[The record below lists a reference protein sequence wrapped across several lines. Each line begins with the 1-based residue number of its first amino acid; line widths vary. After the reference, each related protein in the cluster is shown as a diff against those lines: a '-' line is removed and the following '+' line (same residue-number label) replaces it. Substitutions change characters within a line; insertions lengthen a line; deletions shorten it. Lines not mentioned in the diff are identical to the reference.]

1 MIKILSE
8 SNNLDLTNEQIQAK
22 YNEQLS
28 RIKLLAQTQIDIIVE
43 KLYKSKD
50 AIVNQLIRDYISSYY
65 LQKDNSLDIIEVD
78 NETDLDDK
86 ESMITD
92 RNNEIAEINILAN
105 TTDDSLLYDINE
117 IISKM
122 VSND

>member
-8 SNNLDLTNEQIQAK
+8 SNNIDLINEQIQAK
-22 YNEQLS
+22 YDEQLS
-28 RIKLLAQTQIDIIVE
+28 RIKLLTQTQIDIIVE
-43 KLYKSKD
+43 NLYKSKD
-50 AIVNQLIRDYISSYY
+50 AIINQLIRDYISSYY

-78 NETDLDDK
+78 NEADLDDK

-92 RNNEIAEINILAN
+92 RNNEIAEINILAD

-117 IISKM
+117 IISKI

>member
-8 SNNLDLTNEQIQAK
+8 SNNVDLTNEQIQTK
-22 YNEQLS
+22 YDEQLS
-28 RIKLLAQTQIDIIVE
+28 RIKLLAQTQIDVIVE

-78 NETDLDDK
+78 NEADLEDK
-86 ESMITD
+86 ESMTTD
-92 RNNEIAEINILAN
+92 RNNEIAEINILAD

>member
-8 SNNLDLTNEQIQAK
+8 SNNTNLTNEQIQAK
-22 YNEQLS
+22 YDEQLT
-28 RIKLLAQTQIDIIVE
+28 RIKSLTQTQIDNIVE

-50 AIVNQLIRDYISSYY
+50 AITNQLIRDFISSYY
-65 LQKDNSLDIIEVD
+65 FTKNNNLDIIEVD
-78 NETDLDDK
+78 NNADLEDK